1 MTRPAPQNLT
11 PFLISDTIKGSNET
25 RAATAGMEEI
35 MNRQSADKMT
45 ALYVRLSRDD
55 DNEGDSNSIAHQ
67 IEILTKYARERGI
80 TQYRVYKDDGY
91 SGTNFNRPGFQ
102 EMLAD
107 IEAGLVGTVIVKD
120 MSRFGRNYLEVG
132 LYTEI
137 RFPEMGV
144 RFVAVNDGVDSE
156 RDDNDFTPFRNIIN
170 EWYAKDTS
178 KKIRAVFRNKGLSGQ
193 RLSTNAPYGYTR
205 DKEGKLLVDPEAAP
219 VVVLIYQLCT
229 EGNGPGKIARML
241 KERGIPTPGTLE
253 FQRTGRT
260 RHYHPEDPCRWTHDT
275 VADILDQDAYLGQT
289 TNFKT
294 TRLSY
299 KLKKVIQNPPEKRV
313 VFENTHEAII
323 DRETWEQVR
332 KVREQRRRPTKMGEM
347 GMFSGLAFCAD
358 CGAKLYHC
366 RTQSWTHE
374 QECYTCSS
382 YRTRKRCSAH
392 YIRAV
397 VLEQLVLQNIQ
408 RVLAYVQEDEEAFVR
423 QVMENSERAWKS
435 EREQTRRE
443 LEKKQKRVQE
453 LDGIIQRLY
462 EDKVMGRLTEARF
475 DKLACAYEEEQAGF
489 TEAVAGLQ
497 VALEATEEQAANMEN
512 FLKVVR
518 KYTQP
523 TVLTPALLREFVDK
537 VVVHAPDKSSGHR
550 VQRIDVHYNFIGE
563 ISFSPEYDKRTKRT
577 TA

>member
-1 MTRPAPQNLT
+1 MFSILKAN
-11 PFLISDTIKGSNET
+11 IS
-25 RAATAGMEEI
+25 
-35 MNRQSADKMT
+35 
-45 ALYVRLSRDD
+45 
-55 DNEGDSNSIAHQ
+55 
-67 IEILTKYARERGI
+67 
-80 TQYRVYKDDGY
+80 
-91 SGTNFNRPGFQ
+91 
-102 EMLAD
+102 
-107 IEAGLVGTVIVKD
+107 
-120 MSRFGRNYLEVG
+120 
-132 LYTEI
+132 
-137 RFPEMGV
+137 
-144 RFVAVNDGVDSE
+144 
-156 RDDNDFTPFRNIIN
+156 N

-366 RTQSWTHE
+366 RTQSWPHE
-374 QECYTCSS
+374 QECYTYSS

-475 DKLACAYEEEQAGF
+475 DKLTCAYEEEQAGF

-497 VALEATEEQAANMEN
+497 AALEATEEQAANMEN

>member
-1 MTRPAPQNLT
+1 MAAY
-11 PFLISDTIKGSNET
+11 IKMLAE
-25 RAATAGMEEI
+25 
-35 MNRQSADKMT
+35 KWV

-67 IEILTKYARERGI
+67 IEILTKYAREHSI
-80 TQYRVYKDDGY
+80 TNFRVYKDDGY

-102 EMLAD
+102 EMMAD
-107 IEAGLVGTVIVKD
+107 IEAGMVSMVIVKD

-193 RLSTNAPYGYTR
+193 RLSTNAPHGYTR
-205 DKEGKLLVDPEAAP
+205 DKDGKLLVDPETAP
-219 VVVLIYQLCT
+219 VVELIYQLCK
-229 EGNGPGKIARML
+229 EGNGPGKIARVL
-241 KERGIPTPGTLE
+241 KERGIPTPGTVE

-260 RHYHPEDPCRWTHDT
+260 RYYHPEDPCGWTHDT
-275 VADILDQDAYLGQT
+275 VADILEQDAYLGQT

-299 KLKKVIQNPPEKRV
+299 KLKKVIQNPPEKQV

-332 KVREQRRRPTKMGEM
+332 KIREQRRRPTKMGEM

-366 RTQSWTHE
+366 RTGSWTHE

-382 YRTRKRCSAH
+382 YRSRKGCTAH

-408 RVLAYVQEDEEAFVR
+408 RVLAYVQEDEDTFVR
-423 QVMENSERAWKS
+423 QVMASSLKAQITEQEKAKRTLMK
-435 EREQTRRE
+435 QTRRID
-443 LEKKQKRVQE
+443 E
-453 LDGIIQRLY
+453 LDVIIQRLY
-462 EDKVMGRLTEARF
+462 EDNVSGKLTDTRF
-475 DKLACAYEEEQAGF
+475 KKLSETYEQEQE
-489 TEAVAGLQ
+489 TLKRSVSE
-497 VALEATEEQAANMEN
+497 LEATIQANETQAVNIN
-512 FLKVVR
+512 SFLKVVR

-523 TVLTPALLREFVDK
+523 TELTPAMLREFVEK
-537 VVVHAPDKSSGHR
+537 IVVHAPDKSSGHR
-550 VQRIDVHYNFIGE
+550 VQRIDIHYNFIGE
-563 ISFSPEYDKRTKRT
+563 ISFSPEYSKRT